1 MDGGAQDSVMAEI
14 ALALAM
20 GFFSVMVLTMVSMG
34 AGEAEIL
41 PAASPDRVALA
52 ASDGGT
58 KGGAAAPVAAGSV
71 LIFYRGRFFDAAL
84 KPIDPSRFDAGSGQ
98 VLAVEPGLPLE
109 EALAA
114 RRRIA
119 GRDLTVTT
127 LDARWLERL
136 KSVTP

>member
-34 AGEAEIL
+34 AGEAEST
-41 PAASPDRVALA
+41 AASPDRITLA
-52 ASDGGT
+52 ASGGGPT
-58 KGGAAAPVAAGSV
+58 GGAAKAVAPESV

-84 KPIDPSRFDAGSGQ
+84 KPIDPSRPDAVNGQ

-109 EALAA
+109 ETLAA
-114 RRRIA
+114 RQRVA
-119 GRDLTVTT
+119 SRDLTVTT

-136 KSVTP
+136 KSVAP

>member
-34 AGEAEIL
+34 AGETVST
-41 PAASPDRVALA
+41 AASPDRITLA
-52 ASDGGT
+52 ASDGGAN
-58 KGGAAAPVAAGSV
+58 GGAAKAVAADSV

-84 KPIDPSRFDAGSGQ
+84 KSVDPSRPDAVNGQ

-109 EALAA
+109 QTLAA
-114 RRRIA
+114 RRRVA
-119 GRDLTVTT
+119 SRDLTVTT

-136 KSVTP
+136 KSVAP

>member
-34 AGEAEIL
+34 AGEAES
-41 PAASPDRVALA
+41 AAAAPSRLALA
-52 ASDGGT
+52 PSDQGT
-58 KGGAAAPVAAGSV
+58 QGGAASPVAAGSV

-84 KPIDPSRFDAGSGQ
+84 KPVDPSRSEAVSGQ
-98 VLAVEPGLPLE
+98 FLAVEPGLPLE
-109 EALAA
+109 QALAA
-114 RRRIA
+114 RQRFA

-136 KSVTP
+136 NSVAP